1 MIFNGGHCD
10 LGSNP
15 GSGLPFSL
23 KEGIIIYRLHRIVA
37 ED

>member
-15 GSGLPFSL
+15 GSELPFS
-23 KEGIIIYRLHRIVA
+23 KRGIIIYRLHRIVA
-37 ED
+37 EV

>member
-1 MIFNGGHCD
+1 MTFKGGHCD

-15 GSGLPFSL
+15 GSELPL
-23 KEGIIIYRLHRIVA
+23 CKRGIIMYRLHRIVV